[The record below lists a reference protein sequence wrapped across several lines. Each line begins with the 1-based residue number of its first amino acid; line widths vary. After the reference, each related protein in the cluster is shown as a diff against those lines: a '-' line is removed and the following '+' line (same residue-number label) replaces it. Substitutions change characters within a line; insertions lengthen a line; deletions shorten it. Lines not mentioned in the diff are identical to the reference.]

1 MSRPKNPEIYVK
13 GYGKNIEKDDLKSW
27 FRDFG
32 KIVCIQYKGPYS
44 FIVLFSLFRSF
55 KTTMMQNQ
63 QSNRWMTKRWKD
75 TDSLLSLPVKKRIEV
90 AIVKGAIA
98 ASGGTDIAEEGKIKG
113 IIALPL
119 QAHHPHPHQVVLSHL
134 HQALLLQSLKGKGT
148 KKTKDDDNW
157 FK

>member
-63 QSNRWMTKRWKD
+63 QSNR
-75 TDSLLSLPVKKRIEV
+75 
-90 AIVKGAIA
+90 
-98 ASGGTDIAEEGKIKG
+98 
-113 IIALPL
+113 
-119 QAHHPHPHQVVLSHL
+119 
-134 HQALLLQSLKGKGT
+134 
-148 KKTKDDDNW
+148 
-157 FK
+157 